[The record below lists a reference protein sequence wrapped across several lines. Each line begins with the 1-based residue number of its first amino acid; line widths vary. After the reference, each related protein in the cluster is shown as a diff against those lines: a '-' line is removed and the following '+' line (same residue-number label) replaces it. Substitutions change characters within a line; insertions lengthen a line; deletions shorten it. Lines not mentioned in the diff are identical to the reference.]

1 MTSGASQLGGGSVVA
16 RSRSGLAVVCIF
28 VPRTNWGAF
37 LSSSVKRAAQGRGW
51 VATRSVGG
59 VIPDSSCP
67 TGTPT
72 PRRLFLFRHVQ
83 ILRRRRGAPTRV
95 WYGGPLHAGCPT
107 AVLPKCPHANCG
119 KRVPNQPLRPR
130 RGRFGKL
137 WGQLQCGIFG
147 RTAVKQRI
155 TVYPSQEPQE
165 DGSVGFGRDPNVLPR
180 FRISN
185 TVALSQYAYAL
196 TYTHVHRQGALQRLW
211 TRRTT
216 DAGASVASR
225 RTPQA
230 PVPDDGA

>member
-1 MTSGASQLGGGSVVA
+1 LSHEQTGVLSSPPPSSEQRRAEGGLQLGQWGRLSPTGPVRRGLRLRGGSFFSDMSRYFGVA
-16 RSRSGLAVVCIF
+16 GEHQRGCGMVGHCTL
-28 VPRTNWGAF
+28 GA
-37 LSSSVKRAAQGRGW
+37 
-51 VATRSVGG
+51 
-59 VIPDSSCP
+59 
-67 TGTPT
+67 
-72 PRRLFLFRHVQ
+72 
-83 ILRRRRGAPTRV
+83 LRPI
-95 WYGGPLHAGCPT
+95 
-107 AVLPKCPHANCG
+107 LPKCPHANCG

-137 WGQLQCGIFG
+137 WGQLQSGSFG

-185 TVALSQYAYAL
+185 TVALSQYAYTL

-230 PVPDDGA
+230 PAPDDGA